1 MSGNV
6 VGRPMEI
13 LLVED
18 NLDDART
25 TIEALQQ
32 GGVKCR
38 VSLVRDGEEAL
49 TFLHRSGIF
58 ARAPRPDLILLDMEL
73 PKKGGR
79 EVLGAIRADQTLQ
92 AIPVVVLTV
101 SLVHKAILQ
110 GDGLHID
117 GFLPKPVSLD
127 RFIQVVRSLRQS
139 WFAGVILPPEKQRD
153 DSSAAGP

>member
-18 NLDDART
+18 NLEDART
-25 TIEALQQ
+25 TIEALNQ
-32 GGVKCR
+32 GQVKCR

-49 TFLHRSGIF
+49 AFLQRSGIF
-58 ARAPRPDLILLDMEL
+58 AQAPRPDLILLDMEL

-79 EVLGAIRADQTLQ
+79 EVLGAVRADEQLR

-101 SLVHKAILQ
+101 SLVHKTILK
-110 GDGLHID
+110 GDGLSID

-127 RFIQVVRSLRQS
+127 QFIQVVRSLRQS
-139 WFAGVILPPEKQRD
+139 WFAEVILPPDE
-153 DSSAAGP
+153 